1 MKIYLGVLLVS
12 MLGLLL
18 SSAQETKEPLP
29 LPLRPQYLVIV
40 VSHPHEKEQARQI
53 ITVSEQGADET
64 SINALAAK
72 HGFTVVKKGYILYAF
87 SPGVVYSSPAALQ
100 NEVIECLLQEQRDE
114 LCEAIVREWL
124 LNELQQSRE
133 SLERDDNCG
142 AMENWV
148 LGNKPKPKAYVQAIT
163 QMEGVDRDL
172 TALLYETT
180 LTNSQIQALS
190 RGLQG
195 ADRSKHTRS
204 KEHILRQLSMPKP
217 APEIVVQYNSAVP
230 PARYSLFGR
239 SAFEALERLNE
250 EAEKR
255 LEQIIDTFTSVLGSS
270 YGIGLGMQPYNSLPE
285 MFQSALR
292 TSYEAPITQE
302 LLRELMGN
310 PPSVESLAKARVA
323 IRFLPTIS
331 FSVEC
336 GTRRMDVDV
345 VIPERQVRIHST
357 PLNQL

>member
-1 MKIYLGVLLVS
+1 MKIYLGILLVS
-12 MLGLLL
+12 ILGLLL
-18 SSAQETKEPLP
+18 SSAQETKELLP
-29 LPLRPQYLVIV
+29 LPPGPQYLVIV

-100 NEVIECLLQEQRDE
+100 NEVIECLLQKQRDE

-133 SLERDDNCG
+133 FLERDDNCG
-142 AMENWV
+142 AIENWV
-148 LGNKPKPKAYVQAIT
+148 LGNMPKPKAYVQSTT
-163 QMEGVDRDL
+163 QMEGVDREL

-180 LTNSQIQALS
+180 LTNDQIQALS
-190 RGLQG
+190 RPLQSG
-195 ADRSKHTRS
+195 DRSKHTRS
-204 KEHILRQLSMPKP
+204 KEHILRHLSMPKP
-217 APEIVVQYNSAVP
+217 ASEIVVQYNSAVP
-230 PARYSLFGR
+230 PAGYSSFGR
-239 SAFEALERLNE
+239 GAFEALASLNE

-255 LEQIIDTFTSVLGSS
+255 LEQTIDTFTRVLGAS
-270 YGIGLGMQPYNSLPE
+270 YGIGPGVQPYNSLPE

-292 TSYEAPITQE
+292 TSYESSITQE
-302 LLRELMGN
+302 MLRELTGN

-323 IRFLPTIS
+323 IRFLPAIS
-331 FSVEC
+331 LSFEC
-336 GTRRMDVDV
+336 GARRIDVDV
-345 VIPERQVRIHST
+345 VIPEGQIRIHST
-357 PLNQL
+357 PLAQP